1 MPRSPLFSYN
11 KKRDFTKTSEPKGQI
26 KTNIASRKLRNFV
39 VQKHEAR
46 RLHYDLR
53 LESEDG
59 ALKSWA
65 VPKGP
70 SLDSNIKRLAV
81 MVEDHPFDY
90 LHFEGSIPKGNYGA
104 GTVIV
109 WDTGSYTSDRPL
121 SEQLKKGKVSV
132 ELYGNKLRGLFS
144 LIRTK
149 ESNQWL
155 LIKAKDQYVS
165 AEDITSTQPQSVLT
179 GRSNSDIDNKKNPKD
194 QIATSTDRSTS
205 NRSQLGSLFQKIKP
219 MLASPFDKAFNNKD
233 WVFEVKWDGVRAI
246 LFKQKKEIRIQSRNG
261 NDITKKYP
269 EIVNSARISLKNSDS
284 AVIDGEIVVLNEQ
297 GRPDFNTHQHRIN
310 IQDPNEIMALSVKYP
325 STYYVFDI
333 LYKEGKNVEALT
345 YMDRRHLLLET
356 VKTSDALKIS
366 DYIEESGIEILRSS
380 KELKLE
386 GIVAK
391 HKMSLYKEGVRS
403 RDWLKIKNTKTQDC
417 VIIGYTKGEG
427 SRVNYFGSLVLAVYY
442 PNEKKLKFAGHVG
455 TGFDDETLDMIYS
468 KIRNFE
474 IDTVPVDKIPYLNR
488 ETKWLR
494 PVLIAEVKF
503 GEWTKDGILR
513 APVFL
518 RLREDKNAEECIIEA
533 DNPTSNRSELNSEI
547 RNKKNNKARKEII
560 DHPNSN
566 KVNVTNPT
574 KIYWKATKDHSAFLK
589 RDLIVYY
596 EKIADYILPHLDNRP
611 LSLSRYP
618 NGIYGKSFYQKDWNQ
633 KRPDFV
639 STAKIHS
646 ERRGDSINY
655 IVCNNVET
663 LLWIANLGCIEM
675 HPWYSRINDF
685 ESCNSSTFLYEEKCG
700 LNFPDFI
707 VFDLDP
713 YIYSGKEKKGQEPE
727 YNPRGFKAAV
737 EIAHE
742 LNHILGELKIRS
754 YLKTSGK
761 SGLHIYVPILN
772 IFSYEQTKSFAE
784 VIANMM
790 VSKFPKK
797 VTLEWSTIKRKGKV
811 FFDYNQNARGKTIA
825 SVYSLRPTVNATV
838 SMPVEWKKL
847 DSIFPTDFTILSA
860 PEMVRKNDDY
870 WQNVLSDKQ
879 DLRKIISQA
888 DELL

>member
-1 MPRSPLFSYN
+1 M
-11 KKRDFTKTSEPKGQI
+11 
-26 KTNIASRKLRNFV
+26 
-39 VQKHEAR
+39 QKHEAR

-70 SLDSNIKRLAV
+70 SLDPNIKRLAV

-155 LIKAKDQYVS
+155 LIKAKDQHVS

-310 IQDPNEIMALSVKYP
+310 IQNPNEIMALSVKYP

-333 LYKEGKNVEALT
+333 LYKEGKNVEGLT

-366 DYIEESGIEILRSS
+366 NYIEESGIEILRSS
-380 KELKLE
+380 NELKLE

-391 HKMSLYKEGVRS
+391 HKTSLYKEGVRS

-417 VIIGYTKGEG
+417 VIIGHTKGEG

-468 KIRNFE
+468 RIRNFE

-685 ESCNSSTFLYEEKCG
+685 ESCNNSTLLYEEKCG

-727 YNPRGFKAAV
+727 YNPRGFKAGV